1 MTNNK
6 IPWFVVLLL
15 VTGLV
20 VLVGFARFYLM
31 ILCKYCC
38 NRRTDPQFYEPNITS
53 DDQQMN
59 ARRNQVDLRPTILNG
74 LPTASVQYQRRTMM
88 SDMRQL
94 QVNLHPYEVSIVNSV
109 TPSDPPPRLDQ
120 EDLPPSYEE
129 AVKIIFSKS

>member
-1 MTNNK
+1 MTNNE

-15 VTGLV
+15 FIGAV
-20 VLVGFARFYLM
+20 VFVGFAGFYLM

-38 NRRTDPQFYEPNITS
+38 YRRTGPRFYEPNITS
-53 DDQQMN
+53 DDQHMN
-59 ARRNQVDLRPTILNG
+59 ARRNQVVLRPTILNG
-74 LPTASVQYQRRTMM
+74 LPTAPVQYQRRTMV

-94 QVNLHPYEVSIVNSV
+94 QINLQPY
-109 TPSDPPPRLDQ
+109 P

>member
-1 MTNNK
+1 M
-6 IPWFVVLLL
+6 
-15 VTGLV
+15 G
-20 VLVGFARFYLM
+20 
-31 ILCKYCC
+31 KYCAC
-38 NRRTDPQFYEPNITS
+38 CYKGTNPNITS
-53 DDQQMN
+53 QSDDQQTN
-59 ARRNQVDLRPTILNG
+59 ARRNRVLRPTILNG
-74 LPTASVQYQRRTMM
+74 LSTAPIQDQCDQQRGTIM

>member
-1 MTNNK
+1 MTNNE
-6 IPWFVVLLL
+6 IPWHVVF
-15 VTGLV
+15 
-20 VLVGFARFYLM
+20 VLVGFAGFYLM
-31 ILCKYCC
+31 ILCKYCYY
-38 NRRTDPQFYEPNITS
+38 RRTDPCFYEPNITS
-53 DDQQMN
+53 QSDDQQIN
-59 ARRNQVDLRPTILNG
+59 ARHNHVVLRPTLLNG
-74 LPTASVQYQRRTMM
+74 LPTAPVQYQRRTMM

>member
-1 MTNNK
+1 MPNYN
-6 IPWFVVLLL
+6 ISWFHGLIWFIGFPLLF
-15 VTGLV
+15 
-20 VLVGFARFYLM
+20 GFILYLM
-31 ILCKYCC
+31 GKYCAC
-38 NRRTDPQFYEPNITS
+38 CYKGTNPNITS
-53 DDQQMN
+53 QSDDQQTN
-59 ARRNQVDLRPTILNG
+59 ARRNRVLRPTILNG
-74 LPTASVQYQRRTMM
+74 LSTAPIQDQCDQQRGTIM

>member
-1 MTNNK
+1 MPNNN
-6 IPWFVVLLL
+6 ILGLHGLIWFIGFPLLF
-15 VTGLV
+15 
-20 VLVGFARFYLM
+20 GFILYLM
-31 ILCKYCC
+31 GKCPCACC
-38 NRRTDPQFYEPNITS
+38 YKGTNPNITS
-53 DDQQMN
+53 QSDDQQRN
-59 ARRNQVDLRPTILNG
+59 AGRNHVVLRPTLLNG
-74 LPTASVQYQRRTMM
+74 LPTAPVQYQRRTMM